1 MNARQSLYVLVLHGS
16 IAFVVII
23 AVAALTWHGSLDA
36 EAATA
41 LFGTAV
47 GLAGGSSAA
56 VGALSGAING
66 KATVSD
72 ATLRQAIATPGNP
85 PEAHDQPT

>member
-1 MNARQSLYVLVLHGS
+1 MNPKQSLYVLILHGS
-16 IAFVVII
+16 IALVVIV
-23 AVAALTWHGSLDA
+23 AVSALTWHGSLDA

-56 VGALSGAING
+56 VGALTQAING

-85 PEAHDQPT
+85 PEAQHEN